1 MFKNKFVILLISI
14 ALFLSVFTLS
24 SCVQAKTE
32 NMDIIIHGDN
42 MGISIDLGKF
52 EVAQIDYMGNA
63 VRGEVLKSDADKFI
77 EFMNSSEYY
86 IRDFTLYECY
96 NFDREFSD
104 GYHVGDNCK
113 LFYNDD
119 GYWIARQV
127 NVKYFYFQYVP
138 LISPWGESSDGVKFN
153 SEVPILIFDKDSDGR
168 AVGVPYKVLYGWE
181 ELKTF
186 FPDGRCDD
194 ENKRMYIECSWL
206 KNYHISDG
214 VTYFDYD
221 EETSSITFSEEC
233 ITDGTLDEVFSNY
246 VNNKGIPA

>member
-14 ALFLSVFTLS
+14 ALFLSVFALS
-24 SCVQAKTE
+24 SCVQVKTE

-42 MGISIDLGKF
+42 MGTSIDLGKF
-52 EVAQIDYMGNA
+52 EVAQKDYIGNA
-63 VRGEVLKSDADKFI
+63 VRVEVLKSDADKFI

-96 NFDREFSD
+96 NFDREFAG
-104 GYHVGDNCK
+104 GYHVGDTCK

-127 NVKYFYFQYVP
+127 NGKYFYFQYVP
-138 LISPWGESSDGVKFN
+138 LISPWGKSSDGVKFN

-194 ENKRMYIECSWL
+194 ENKRMYIECSWV
-206 KNYHISDG
+206 KNYYIDVG

-246 VNNKGIPA
+246 VNNKGITA